1 MRKVPTAKQIG
12 TRIKKRRETKG
23 LSQLELAE
31 KMSVSRTSIVQL
43 ELGNRNLAAIELFKL
58 AEILDCTMDELMLP
72 YSIPKQYTILTEPD
86 LAYKTSK
93 RQSTPSLDAE
103 KLESI
108 FLYIIQ
114 VCASYSN
121 AEESNLN
128 KLLYFCD
135 FNYYERYEEHLS
147 GLQYKKLSSGPIP
160 SDLPKLTM
168 RLIQEKKIQRLKLA
182 VNNKKQ
188 IRLFS
193 MRGPDLTQ
201 FNAAE
206 KSTIDHVIAQMG
218 NWTAEQFKQYISNDM
233 PWKATEEGDW
243 IHYNLAFYR
252 EAPYSAL

>member
-12 TRIKKRRETKG
+12 MRIKKRRETKG

-72 YSIPKQYTILTEPD
+72 LSGPKPYLILTEPEVE
-86 LAYKTSK
+86 YKTVK
-93 RQSTPSLDAE
+93 RQSTPRIITE

-114 VCASYSN
+114 KCASYSN

-128 KLLYFCD
+128 KILYFCD
-135 FNYYERYEEHLS
+135 FNYYERHEEHLS
-147 GLQYKKLSSGPIP
+147 GLRYKRLSSGPVP
-160 SDLPKLTM
+160 VDLPALTT
-168 RLIQEKKIQRLKLA
+168 RLIEEKKLQRLKLG

-193 MRGPDLTQ
+193 IHKADLTQ

-206 KSTIDHVIAQMG
+206 KSTIDRVIDHMG
-218 NWTAEQFKQYISNDM
+218 NWTDEQFKLYIKNDM

-252 EAPYSAL
+252 ESPYSTL